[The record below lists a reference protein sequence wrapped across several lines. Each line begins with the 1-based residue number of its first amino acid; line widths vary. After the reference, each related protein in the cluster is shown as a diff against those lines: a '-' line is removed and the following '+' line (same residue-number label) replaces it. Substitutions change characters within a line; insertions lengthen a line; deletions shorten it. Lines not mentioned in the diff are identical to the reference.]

1 MFIAGLRAVTQSF
14 SECRGSSVRSGPPQ
28 LLPPR
33 PVPTA
38 VPLRPRVAR
47 PPLAE
52 LAASWHAQRLEVPR
66 PNGHAWRLDSRQE
79 SLYLPNPRKRRRCL
93 PPVRGVPPSDGA
105 PLRRPWQAAQSRKA
119 ESPVKTTLAVKSCSE
134 LPSYLARSSA
144 LRQSYSLCLLVCPV
158 GVLLS
163 FIADECQLV
172 LQLRDR
178 ALHFISIRR

>member
-1 MFIAGLRAVTQSF
+1 MIPLARNSYLSRRHHSSWYSHAAPRAALNERSVDERTERFPHGSRCVSLCSKLHSMEACVFIAGLRAVTQSF
-14 SECRGSSVRSGPPQ
+14 SECRGSSVRSGPLP

-66 PNGHAWRLDSRQE
+66 PDGHAWRLDSRQE
-79 SLYLPNPRKRRRCL
+79 SFYLPNPRKRRRCL

-105 PLRRPWQAAQSRKA
+105 PLRRPWQAAQSHGR
-119 ESPVKTTLAVKSCSE
+119 VSC
-134 LPSYLARSSA
+134 
-144 LRQSYSLCLLVCPV
+144 
-158 GVLLS
+158 
-163 FIADECQLV
+163 
-172 LQLRDR
+172 
-178 ALHFISIRR
+178 